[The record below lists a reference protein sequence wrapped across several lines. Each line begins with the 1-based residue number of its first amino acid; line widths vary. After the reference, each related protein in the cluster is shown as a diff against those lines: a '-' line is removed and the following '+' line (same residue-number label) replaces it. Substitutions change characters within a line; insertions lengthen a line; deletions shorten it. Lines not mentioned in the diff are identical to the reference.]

1 MFIPHRLVSVVWL
14 VLVHEIIKKEE
25 EKTCLNVNLTNHTN
39 HGKQTDVFV
48 RSKFDFYYKKHT
60 LNAVKKHRVEMK
72 IAYSVIV
79 LLFHHSPR
87 VKKRE
92 KNTFARQLPN
102 QTYLD
107 ENRNKQKTYAL
118 EQYGLLFDKTI

>member
-14 VLVHEIIKKEE
+14 VLVHEIIKKRIRKNMFERKFNKSR
-25 EKTCLNVNLTNHTN
+25 KTHRC
-39 HGKQTDVFV
+39 FV

-72 IAYSVIV
+72 IAFSVIV

-92 KNTFARQLPN
+92 KNTFARQLSN

>member
-1 MFIPHRLVSVVWL
+1 M
-14 VLVHEIIKKEE
+14 KK
-25 EKTCLNVNLTNHTN
+25 N
-39 HGKQTDVFV
+39 
-48 RSKFDFYYKKHT
+48 T

-72 IAYSVIV
+72 IAFSVIV